1 MSDNRFKISNTPEP
15 DVADMDFKQLR
26 NKVQSLID
34 EMARMKRYYEDSINN
49 LDSSNFGKSF
59 AIQQNNMKAT
69 IKMAADVIKTAV
81 TEDDLAQELTKYS
94 TISQTAQQIETA
106 VVSINNATDNKLKN
120 YSTVEQTAEQI
131 TATVTSEYVTSLIG
145 DDIVTNATMQSA
157 IQQSANQIQTSVSAT
172 YETKEDADTAY
183 NEINSKITQ
192 SADLIT
198 ATVTKEYVTGLIGD
212 EYVSNTVMNTAIEQ
226 SATSIKSEVSST
238 YETKTDAEQ
247 SHNTLNSKITQTAN
261 EINLTVSS
269 NYNSLSDDIDSVY
282 DEIDGV
288 YDDLSSDISSV
299 SIKAN
304 SISSRVTDVE
314 GITSQFTQ
322 TSYGFM
328 LDGEQT
334 AFTGVIYLTD
344 DAGNKRFS
352 FFRDTSQYGQEQVI
366 MWSCT
371 GDTIPVVIGDTDG
384 EVYIGYKMSG
394 NEVATRNWVKSQ
406 GGSAI
411 AVFG

>member
-34 EMARMKRYYEDSINN
+34 EVARMKRYYEDSINN
-49 LDSSNFGKSF
+49 LDASNFGRSF

-94 TISQTAQQIETA
+94 TI
-106 VVSINNATDNKLKN
+106 
-120 YSTVEQTAEQI
+120 EQTAEAI
-131 TATVTSEYVTSLIG
+131 TSTVTAEYVNTLIG

-157 IQQSANQIQTSVSAT
+157 IQQSATQIQTSVSAT
-172 YETKEDADTAY
+172 YETKEDAETAY
-183 NEINSKITQ
+183 SEINSKITQ

-212 EYVSNTVMNTAIEQ
+212 EYVSNAVMNTAIEQ

-238 YETKTDAEQ
+238 YETKTDAEA
-247 SHNTLNSKITQTAN
+247 SHNTLNSKITQTAD

-269 NYNSLSDDIDSVY
+269 NYNSLSGDIDSVY

-299 SIKAN
+299 SIKTN

-334 AFTGVIYLTD
+334 AFTGVIYITD

>member
-34 EMARMKRYYEDSINN
+34 EVARMKRYYEDSINN
-49 LDSSNFGKSF
+49 LDASNFGRSF

-94 TISQTAQQIETA
+94 TI
-106 VVSINNATDNKLKN
+106 
-120 YSTVEQTAEQI
+120 EQTAEAI
-131 TATVTSEYVTSLIG
+131 TSTVTAEYVNTLIG

-157 IQQSANQIQTSVSAT
+157 IQQSATQIQTSVSAT
-172 YETKEDADTAY
+172 YETKEDAETAY
-183 NEINSKITQ
+183 SEINSKITQ

-212 EYVSNTVMNTAIEQ
+212 EYVSNAVMNTAIEQ

-238 YETKTDAEQ
+238 YETKTDAEA
-247 SHNTLNSKITQTAN
+247 SHNTLNSKITQTAD

-269 NYNSLSDDIDSVY
+269 NYNSLSGDIDSVY

-299 SIKAN
+299 SIKTN

-334 AFTGVIYLTD
+334 AFIGVIYLTD

>member
-1 MSDNRFKISNTPEP
+1 MSDNRFKIASTPDKEIEQ
-15 DVADMDFKQLR
+15 MDFKELR
-26 NKVQSLID
+26 SEVRLLRD
-34 EMARMKRYYEDSINN
+34 EMARMVRFYEDALYN
-49 LDSSNFGKSF
+49 LDESNFGKSF
-59 AIQQNNMKAT
+59 TVQQNKMKAT
-69 IKMAADVIKTAV
+69 IKVAADVIKTAV

-94 TISQTAQQIETA
+94 TI
-106 VVSINNATDNKLKN
+106 
-120 YSTVEQTAEQI
+120 EQTAEAI
-131 TATVTSEYVTSLIG
+131 TSTVTAEYVNTLIG

-157 IQQSANQIQTSVSAT
+157 IQQSATQIQTSVSAT
-172 YETKEDADTAY
+172 YETKEDAETAY
-183 NEINSKITQ
+183 SEINSKITQ

-212 EYVSNTVMNTAIEQ
+212 EYVSNAVMNTAIEQ

-238 YETKTDAEQ
+238 YETKTDAEA
-247 SHNTLNSKITQTAN
+247 SHNTLNSKITQTAD

-269 NYNSLSDDIDSVY
+269 NYNSLSGDIDSVY

-299 SIKAN
+299 SIKTN

-371 GDTIPVVIGDTDG
+371 GYTIPVVIGDTDG

>member
-1 MSDNRFKISNTPEP
+1 MSKTKTVKRTDNIEKMDFDQLRKAVQLLRDDVDLWKRKYEDAIQNLDESNFSKSFTVTQNRMKAQFKI
-15 DVADMDFKQLR
+15 
-26 NKVQSLID
+26 
-34 EMARMKRYYEDSINN
+34 
-49 LDSSNFGKSF
+49 
-59 AIQQNNMKAT
+59 
-69 IKMAADVIKTAV
+69 AADVIKTAV

-94 TISQTAQQIETA
+94 TI
-106 VVSINNATDNKLKN
+106 
-120 YSTVEQTAEQI
+120 EQTAEAI
-131 TATVTSEYVTSLIG
+131 TSTVTAEYVNTLIG

-157 IQQSANQIQTSVSAT
+157 IQQSATQIQTSVSAT
-172 YETKEDADTAY
+172 YETKEDAETAY
-183 NEINSKITQ
+183 SEINSKITQ

-212 EYVSNTVMNTAIEQ
+212 EYVSNAVMNTAIEQ

-238 YETKTDAEQ
+238 YETKTDAEA
-247 SHNTLNSKITQTAN
+247 SHNTLNSKITQTAD

-269 NYNSLSDDIDSVY
+269 NYNSLSGDIDSVY

-299 SIKAN
+299 SIKTN

-334 AFTGVIYLTD
+334 AFTGVIHLTD

>member
-34 EMARMKRYYEDSINN
+34 EVARMKRYYEDSINN
-49 LDSSNFGKSF
+49 LDASNFGRSF

-94 TISQTAQQIETA
+94 TI
-106 VVSINNATDNKLKN
+106 
-120 YSTVEQTAEQI
+120 EQTAEAI
-131 TATVTSEYVTSLIG
+131 TSTVTAEYVNTLIG

-157 IQQSANQIQTSVSAT
+157 IQQSATQIQTSVSAT
-172 YETKEDADTAY
+172 YETKEDAETAY
-183 NEINSKITQ
+183 SEINSKITQ

-212 EYVSNTVMNTAIEQ
+212 EYVSNAVMNTAIEQ

-238 YETKTDAEQ
+238 YETKTDAEA
-247 SHNTLNSKITQTAN
+247 SHNTLNSKITQTAD

-269 NYNSLSDDIDSVY
+269 NYNSLSGDIDSVY

-299 SIKAN
+299 SIKTN

>member
-34 EMARMKRYYEDSINN
+34 EVARMKRYYEDSINN
-49 LDSSNFGKSF
+49 LDASNFGRSF

-94 TISQTAQQIETA
+94 TI
-106 VVSINNATDNKLKN
+106 
-120 YSTVEQTAEQI
+120 EQTAEAI
-131 TATVTSEYVTSLIG
+131 TSTVTAEYVNTLIG

-157 IQQSANQIQTSVSAT
+157 IQQSATQIQTSVSAT
-172 YETKEDADTAY
+172 YETKEDAETAY
-183 NEINSKITQ
+183 SEINSKITQ

-212 EYVSNTVMNTAIEQ
+212 EYVSNAVMNTAIEQ

-238 YETKTDAEQ
+238 YETKTDAEA
-247 SHNTLNSKITQTAN
+247 SHNTLNSKITQTAD

-269 NYNSLSDDIDSVY
+269 NYNSLSGDIGSVY

-299 SIKAN
+299 SIKTN

>member
-1 MSDNRFKISNTPEP
+1 MSKTKTVKRTDNIEKMDFDQLRKAVQLLRDDVDLWKRKYEDAIQNLDESNFSKSFTVTQNRMKAQFKI
-15 DVADMDFKQLR
+15 
-26 NKVQSLID
+26 
-34 EMARMKRYYEDSINN
+34 
-49 LDSSNFGKSF
+49 
-59 AIQQNNMKAT
+59 
-69 IKMAADVIKTAV
+69 AADVIKTAV

-94 TISQTAQQIETA
+94 TI
-106 VVSINNATDNKLKN
+106 
-120 YSTVEQTAEQI
+120 EQTAEAI
-131 TATVTSEYVTSLIG
+131 TSTVTAEYVNTLIG

-157 IQQSANQIQTSVSAT
+157 IQQSATQIQTSVSAT
-172 YETKEDADTAY
+172 YETKEDAETAY
-183 NEINSKITQ
+183 SEINSKITQ

-212 EYVSNTVMNTAIEQ
+212 EYVSNAVMNTAIEQ

>member
-34 EMARMKRYYEDSINN
+34 EVARMKRYYEDSINN

-94 TISQTAQQIETA
+94 TI
-106 VVSINNATDNKLKN
+106 
-120 YSTVEQTAEQI
+120 EQTAEAI
-131 TATVTSEYVTSLIG
+131 TSTVTAEYVNTLIG

-157 IQQSANQIQTSVSAT
+157 IQQSATQIQTSVSAT
-172 YETKEDADTAY
+172 YETKEDAETAY
-183 NEINSKITQ
+183 SEINSKITQ

-212 EYVSNTVMNTAIEQ
+212 EYVSNAVMNTAIEQ

-238 YETKTDAEQ
+238 YETKTDAEA
-247 SHNTLNSKITQTAN
+247 SHNTLNSKITQTAD

-269 NYNSLSDDIDSVY
+269 NYNSLSGDIDSVY

-299 SIKAN
+299 SIKTN